1 MNRPLAIVLTATIV
15 PNAIMTVHTDIEQR
29 RMAYLKAIEYYHQYA
44 DVYFLEN
51 SSYDLS
57 ADREFHKHSN
67 VHIRKYPP
75 SKFYAKGKGYQ
86 EFEMLDLWL
95 TTEKLPPTRWIKIT
109 GRHLVMDFE
118 KTFAEC
124 LTESQ
129 FELIIEQ
136 EAPPCPELLT
146 NIFYVTSA
154 YYMRRFLGIYLL
166 ADDADKVYIEHVVQQ
181 HILPS
186 DKFRI
191 FRNFP
196 ITTGISGST
205 GELFGITLKWRL
217 KRLLGK
223 ITYPFNNKYRIF

>member
-1 MNRPLAIVLTATIV
+1 
-15 PNAIMTVHTDIEQR
+15 
-29 RMAYLKAIEYYHQYA
+29 MAYLKAIEYYRQYA

-57 ADREFHKHSN
+57 GDREFHKHSN

-75 SKFYAKGKGYQ
+75 STFFAKGKGYQ
-86 EFEMLDLWL
+86 EFEMLDNWL
-95 TTEKLPPTRWIKIT
+95 TTEKHPPLRWIKIT

-124 LTESQ
+124 LTERE

-136 EAPPCPELLT
+136 EASPCPELLT

-154 YYMRRFLGIYLL
+154 YYRRRFLGIYLL
-166 ADDADKVYIEHVVQQ
+166 ADDAVNVFIEHVVQQ
-181 HILPS
+181 HIQPT
-186 DKFRI
+186 DKFRL
-191 FRNFP
+191 FRNLP

-205 GELFGITLKWRL
+205 GELFGVTLKRRL

-223 ITYPFNNKYRIF
+223 MTYPFNHKYRIF